1 MIPAW
6 RGADRPEVDVPCRRG
21 FSVLNSRRHLVGFL
35 SIALAAQG
43 VTAQRAVDPPA
54 AKDPDLTVLESAATV
69 GPLLREGTFVLQV
82 VGSLH
87 RAEQPG
93 WWVFRSVPDESGKA
107 PFALT
112 LLPCTLLG
120 SLEKLVE
127 SMPDQEIVFDLTGQ
141 VFVYQGR
148 NYLMPTHA
156 PRLVEYVPA
165 SQPDGFVAD
174 DESAPRGDSAESIL
188 RDLDRTVGPVV
199 RSPRIAAPDLAAG
212 PEAGAT
218 SRDHRPAG
226 PGAMILW
233 RRGWMVRES
242 DGAWS
247 FVFAADAS
255 GLEDPPMILLPC
267 RMLEDLQRHARR
279 SGPDKP
285 LLLTGRVT
293 RYHGRSYLLP
303 TMFRIPRHNTALRP

>member
-1 MIPAW
+1 VEPPAEK
-6 RGADRPEVDVPCRRG
+6 DT
-21 FSVLNSRRHLVGFL
+21 
-35 SIALAAQG
+35 ALA
-43 VTAQRAVDPPA
+43 
-54 AKDPDLTVLESAATV
+54 VLKSAATV

-93 WWVFRSVPDESGKA
+93 WWEFRPVDGESGES
-107 PFALT
+107 PSSLT

-141 VFVYQGR
+141 VFVYRGR

-156 PRLVEYVPA
+156 PQLVEYVPPP
-165 SQPDGFVAD
+165 QPDEFVAD
-174 DESAPRGDSAESIL
+174 DEPAPRGDSAESIL

-199 RSPRIAAPDLAAG
+199 RSPPTAAPG
-212 PEAGAT
+212 
-218 SRDHRPAG
+218 RPAG

-303 TMFRIPRHNTALRP
+303 TMFRIPRHNTALMP